1 MKLFSISLLSRYLLF
16 FGKILFPLF
25 FISFSH
31 STNIFFFFFLKFFS
45 LADTQQITS
54 LSVSA
59 FITKLS
65 SLCVKPSSRPSLRL
79 IRVSPF
85 SFLLQVALNH
95 SPLRSLTSPFRMFL
109 LSPFSFLLH
118 FTSSFQ
124 LFLFSPSFSTSPRLP
139 PFLFAHWVLQPR
151 SEGERFDCSH
161 LRLSP
166 LLFCLWYD
174 IHQISVAFL
183 NLVLPIFYLSGQ
195 L

>member
-1 MKLFSISLLSRYLLF
+1 M
-16 FGKILFPLF
+16 FPRWHPTDHFTL
-25 FISFSH
+25 
-31 STNIFFFFFLKFFS
+31 TL
-45 LADTQQITS
+45 
-54 LSVSA
+54 SA

-65 SLCVKPSSRPSLRL
+65 SLWVKPNSRPSLRL

-85 SFLLQVALNH
+85 SFLLQVALNQSPLRHSPLRH
-95 SPLRSLTSPFRMFL
+95 SPLRSLTSPFRFFL
-109 LSPFSFLLH
+109 HFACFSFLLH

-124 LFLFSPSFSTSPRLP
+124 LVLFSRSFSISPRLP

-166 LLFCLWYD
+166 LVFCFWYD
-174 IHQISVAFL
+174 IHQICVAFL
-183 NLVLPIFYLSGQ
+183 TWILPIFDLSGQ